1 MLYAHVYANSISALV
16 PGALGQR
23 MEKLLKAHVD
33 AMWARLAEENVK
45 REKQERER
53 VQQVTALLNN
63 FVSKDMPVALERG
76 FKKEFAAIGPVVAQA
91 VLPPLQKAVSMTV
104 AESFQVFTIQTLSSS
119 RCESFMW

>member
-1 MLYAHVYANSISALV
+1 LLYAHVYANSISALV

-91 VLPPLQKAVSMTV
+91 VLPPLQKAVSTTV
-104 AESFQVFTIQTLSSS
+104 AESFQVFTIQTLQ
-119 RCESFMW
+119 

>member
-1 MLYAHVYANSISALV
+1 MKITSGTLLYAHVYANSISALV

-33 AMWARLAEENVK
+33 AMWARIAEENVK

-91 VLPPLQKAVSMTV
+91 VLPPLQKAVSTTV
-104 AESFQVFTIQTLSSS
+104 AESFQVFTIQTLQ
-119 RCESFMW
+119 